1 MRDYTRAETFAP
13 RLVWQHQSLDF
24 NACNIYKRAMGIKDK
39 VVVVT
44 GASMGIG
51 EAIAK
56 EFVDGGGYVVF
67 SSRDQRRAE
76 AARQRVGNLERTMA
90 VACDVTRRS
99 DIENLLAKT
108 LSRFQRVDV
117 WVNNAGHGLM
127 DSVESMDMRACRQMF
142 DTNLFGTIDAM
153 QLVTPVMKKQRSG
166 TIINIASTA
175 GHIAVPFM
183 AAYCA
188 TKHAMRAIGNA
199 ARVELRGTGVNVLT
213 VCPGYI
219 STDFSINAVKGKEQL
234 RMGAAGKRRI
244 TADRVARAVVRGYVG
259 RKREMS
265 VPWRDYIVIKLNE
278 NLPSLV
284 DYAMARM
291 LAPADKVMAEAEASR
306 KL

>member
-1 MRDYTRAETFAP
+1 MD
-13 RLVWQHQSLDF
+13 LKS
-24 NACNIYKRAMGIKDK
+24 K

-51 EAIAK
+51 EAVAK
-56 EFVDGGGYVVF
+56 EFFDGGATVVL
-67 SSRDQRRAE
+67 SSRDLQRTE
-76 AARQRVGNLERTMA
+76 AARQRVGNLERTTA
-90 VACDVTRRS
+90 VACDVTRRP
-99 DIENLLAKT
+99 DIENLLAQT
-108 LSRFQRVDV
+108 LSRFHRVDV

-153 QLVTPVMKKQRSG
+153 QLVIPVMRKQRAG

-219 STDFSINAVKGKEQL
+219 STDFSINAVKGKERL
-234 RMGAAGKRRI
+234 RLAAAGKRRI

-259 RKREMS
+259 GKREMS
-265 VPWRDYIVIKLNE
+265 VPWRDHIVIKLYE
-278 NLPSLV
+278 NLPGLV
-284 DYAMARM
+284 DHAMAQM
-291 LAPADKVMAEAEASR
+291 LAPADKVIAEAEATR
-306 KL
+306 KP

>member
-1 MRDYTRAETFAP
+1 MT
-13 RLVWQHQSLDF
+13 L
-24 NACNIYKRAMGIKDK
+24 NGK
-39 VVVVT
+39 VVVIT

-56 EFVDGGGYVVF
+56 EFIDNGASVVF
-67 SSRDQRRAE
+67 SSRDLQRSE
-76 AARQRVGNLERTMA
+76 AARQRLGALDRSMA
-90 VACDVTRRS
+90 VECDVTKRS
-99 DIENLLAKT
+99 DIANLLAQT
-108 LSRFQRVDV
+108 LARLQRVDV
-117 WVNNAGHGLM
+117 WVNNAGYGLM
-127 DSVESMDMRACRQMF
+127 DSVESMDMNACRRMF

-153 QLVTPVMKKQRSG
+153 QLVIPAMKKQRSG

-199 ARVELRGTGVNVLT
+199 ARIELRGTGVNVLT

-219 STDFSINAVKGKEQL
+219 STDFSVNAVKGKEQL
-234 RMGAAGKRRI
+234 RLAAAGKRRI

-259 RKREMS
+259 RKRELS
-265 VPWRDYIVIKLNE
+265 VPWRDYIVIKLYE
-278 NLPSLV
+278 NLPGIV

-291 LAPADKVMAEAEASR
+291 LAPADKVMAEAEAAR
-306 KL
+306 KR

>member
-1 MRDYTRAETFAP
+1 MDLT
-13 RLVWQHQSLDF
+13 
-24 NACNIYKRAMGIKDK
+24 GK
-39 VVVVT
+39 VVVIT

-56 EFVDGGGYVVF
+56 EFIDREANVVF
-67 SSRDQRRAE
+67 SSRDLQRTE
-76 AARQRVGNLERTMA
+76 SARQRVGGLDRSIA
-90 VACDVTRRS
+90 VACDVTMHS
-99 DIENLLAKT
+99 DIANLLAQA

-117 WVNNAGHGLM
+117 WVNNAGYGLM
-127 DSVESMDMRACRQMF
+127 DSVESMDMRECRRMF

-153 QLVTPVMKKQRSG
+153 QLVIPVMKKQSSG

-219 STDFSINAVKGKEQL
+219 STDFSVNAVKGKVQL
-234 RMGAAGKRRI
+234 RLGAAVKRRI
-244 TADRVARAVVRGYVG
+244 TADRVARAVVRGYLRG
-259 RKREMS
+259 KREVS
-265 VPWRDYIVIKLNE
+265 VPWRDHIVIKLYE
-278 NLPSLV
+278 NLPSVV
-284 DYAMARM
+284 DYAMAHM
-291 LAPADKVMAEAEASR
+291 LAPADKVIAEANAAPKR
-306 KL
+306 

>member
-1 MRDYTRAETFAP
+1 MD
-13 RLVWQHQSLDF
+13 LS
-24 NACNIYKRAMGIKDK
+24 GK
-39 VVVVT
+39 VVVIT

-56 EFVDGGGYVVF
+56 EFVERGSSVVF
-67 SSRDQRRAE
+67 SSRELERAE
-76 AARQRVGNLERTMA
+76 AARQRVGALERTVA
-90 VACDVTRRS
+90 VPCDVTQRE
-99 DIENLLAKT
+99 DIAKLLSET
-108 LSRFQRVDV
+108 LSRFQHLDV

-127 DSVESMDMRACRQMF
+127 DSVESMDMSACRRMF

-153 QLVTPVMKKQRSG
+153 QLVIPVMRKQASG

-219 STDFSINAVKGKEQL
+219 STDFSVNAVKGKEQL
-234 RMGAAGKRRI
+234 RLGAAGKAPHYRRPCCKGGGSWI
-244 TADRVARAVVRGYVG
+244 RRRQARDV
-259 RKREMS
+259 S
-265 VPWRDYIVIKLNE
+265 T
-278 NLPSLV
+278 
-284 DYAMARM
+284 MARPHRDQ
-291 LAPADKVMAEAEASR
+291 AV
-306 KL
+306 